1 MRLKEVPPLGIDVLI
16 SRTWQFF
23 REEAHAWT
31 SCVLPLHPK
40 TTATA
45 TKKNKKRNLSSVVQ
59 SLKAIWKFLLS
70 R

>member
-45 TKKNKKRNLSSVVQ
+45 TKKNKKRNLSQV
-59 SLKAIWKFLLS
+59 
-70 R
+70 